1 MVKKQS
7 KNRNI
12 RKTKKKTM
20 RGGKKNTH
28 KNQRGGARSNY
39 CLYSSKNFGTE
50 CSNWDGIVMLT
61 KGLDPDQYL
70 YKNRLRIDKKQ
81 AQRIDIGEGSTID
94 IIKKALNYANDYL
107 GIFKL
112 SYFIK
117 TIEAAW
123 HSSLT
128 AGYSGRNYE
137 DARGR
142 YSPRGFWNGT
152 ADSKFKKFRNAEFRN
167 AELEDFN
174 KISNELLNLGEQGV
188 TFSINDLSTEE
199 PWFLKI
205 TNLDDDFDEN
215 KINKDSAEYIC
226 KVVRDKPVNL
236 TFTTTGGE
244 LGGESEMKVM
254 GILDFI
260 KRTFGSGNDLNS
272 LKSQRSIL
280 FNHISDN
287 LWNNFC
293 GDNDPKDSNSP
304 EETSCKNSFRG
315 EEGFK
320 VLGYGVGRGSPSRQP
335 YKVKSIRAL
344 YKYFINEDEK
354 KKWDFQIQ
362 NTIDV
367 TDQDFSKDPLNYLIN
382 GGTPPDKNREEYKLL
397 SFDPFTNYEN
407 ISKMVDESL
416 SGMSLS
422 DLDNLVFG
430 SYVTKGG
437 GSRGIIQL
445 EEFNYEIL
453 FKNKKDLLQ
462 KFMGSLPMDQLN
474 DSITKFYN
482 AINLEEHEFT
492 IESPEINHP
501 LLIDHIIVKNN
512 YTGRFIIV
520 TPYYHLLKISNRLQG
535 KISGD
540 HGLGDKYHRLLCEE
554 YLKTM
559 LCKRFVGDI
568 LDMYIYKFKN
578 TMTYPRIKDEIAG
591 DHDKNV
597 DGVQSRTER
606 ISTKA
611 AISRSLEKG
620 YSTGVPSS
628 ISNVSVP
635 KSNSSIEIE
644 EFKKKLNDLTYDDLV
659 KECKDMNVN
668 IEIILTSASNQDEK
682 KKDIINLLVE
692 KIFPSGM
699 DLSQMVRH
707 NEFIMKNSSNPVE
720 GFIRDNAYKNIDETH
735 ESKDGQLV
743 SKRDISEERIIPD
756 KTIIRSSRT
765 EMKCPFCRNLSVDFV
780 KSKSGEDKTVNP
792 SNYDDGAYYYYCNNA
807 NCRAFLGAFYR
818 KKGSD
823 ESKTGKGQIDG
834 PLNSILRDKLNSN
847 FDFQDVDVYPND
859 GYVKNEINKIRYQMS
874 QIQMQPYTRPDPQA
888 NSPYYQ
894 MQTINQMDPAR
905 QMFTMDGASQ
915 VGQQIGQSPPMQ
927 GVFGNYSGPFGTTD
941 TNAAMGAQSQ
951 MVHSPQGWN
960 TTPYA
965 QTGPSPQ
972 NPVFTMGDYQVN
984 APGFGFDPNAQ
995 MGPTNPTN
1003 LTPAGTPI
1011 PMSGFGFDPNVQ
1023 TGPAG
1028 PTNLTPGGTPV
1039 PMQGFGFDPNAP
1051 QMGGIFANT
1060 GGMAPAGGFG
1070 GPMNQ

>member
-20 RGGKKNTH
+20 RGGKKNNR

-39 CLYSSKNFGTE
+39 CLYSSANFAGYE

-61 KGLDPDQYL
+61 KGLNPDQYL

-117 TIEAAW
+117 TIEASW

-152 ADSKFKKFRNAEFRN
+152 KDSKFRNAE
-167 AELEDFN
+167 LKDFN

-188 TFSINDLSTEE
+188 TFSINDLSNAEE

-205 TNLDDDFDEN
+205 TNLDDNFDED

-226 KVVRDKPVNL
+226 SVVKDKPVNL
-236 TFTTTGGE
+236 TFVTTGGE

-254 GILDFI
+254 SIQDFI
-260 KRTFGSGNDLNS
+260 IRTFGPGNDSNP

-280 FNHISDN
+280 FNHISYN
-287 LWNNFC
+287 LWKKFC
-293 GDNDPKDSNSP
+293 GDKDPKDSNSP
-304 EETSCKNSFRG
+304 EQKSCNNSFKG
-315 EEGFK
+315 KDGFK
-320 VLGYGVGRGSPSRQP
+320 IPIFGKDLTGSKSRQP
-335 YKVKSIRAL
+335 YRVKSIRAL
-344 YKYFINEDEK
+344 YRYFVNEDEK
-354 KKWDFQIQ
+354 EKWDVGLAQG
-362 NTIDV
+362 NTIV
-367 TDQDFSKDPLNYLIN
+367 TDQDFTDKSEEPIDYLTN
-382 GGTPPDKNREEYKLL
+382 PDKNKNREEYKLL

-407 ISKMVDESL
+407 ISEMVDESL

-430 SYVTKGG
+430 SYVSKGS

-453 FKNKKDLLQ
+453 FKNKNDLLQ
-462 KFMGSLPMDQLN
+462 NFIGSLPMDQLN

-482 AINLEEHEFT
+482 AIKLEEHEFT
-492 IESPEINHP
+492 IESPKINHP

-512 YTGRFIIV
+512 YTDRFVIV

-606 ISTKA
+606 ISTKS

-628 ISNVSVP
+628 ISNVSFT
-635 KSNSSIEIE
+635 KSTSSIEIE

-659 KECKDMNVN
+659 KESKDMNVD
-668 IEIILTSASNQDEK
+668 IDTILTSTSTQDEK
-682 KKDIINLLVE
+682 KKDIINLLVD

-720 GFIRDNAYKNIDETH
+720 GFVRDNAYKNIDKTH
-735 ESKDGQLV
+735 ELKDGLLV
-743 SKRDISEERIIPD
+743 SKRDISGERIIPD
-756 KTIIRSSRT
+756 KTIVRTRRT

-780 KSKSGEDKTVNP
+780 KSTSGEDKTVNP

-807 NCRAFLGAFYR
+807 NCRSFLGAFYR
-818 KKGSD
+818 EKDSD
-823 ESKTGKGQIDG
+823 ENKTGKGQLESHLNTALRQKISQNYNIDD
-834 PLNSILRDKLNSN
+834 IDI
-847 FDFQDVDVYPND
+847 YPN
-859 GYVKNEINKIRYQMS
+859 GYVKDEINKMQYQMS
-874 QIQMQPYTRPDPQA
+874 QIQMQQYTRPDPQA

-894 MQTINQMDPAR
+894 MQTLNQMDPAR
-905 QMFTMDGASQ
+905 RMFTMDGASQ
-915 VGQQIGQSPPMQ
+915 VGQQIGQSPVMQ
-927 GVFGNYSGPFGTTD
+927 GIFGNYRR
-941 TNAAMGAQSQ
+941 NADVDVAREQQSQ

-965 QTGPSPQ
+965 LTGPTDRLMP
-972 NPVFTMGDYQVN
+972 
-984 APGFGFDPNAQ
+984 PGMQ
-995 MGPTNPTN
+995 
-1003 LTPAGTPI
+1003 
-1011 PMSGFGFDPNVQ
+1011 MSGFGSYDGPGQVPIHTMGGVPMPMPGLGGPNNNPNAQ
-1023 TGPAG
+1023 TGPTG
-1028 PTNLTPGGTPV
+1028 PVNLNPWGTPM
-1039 PMQGFGFDPNAP
+1039 PMQGFGFNPNAP
-1051 QMGGIFANT
+1051 QMGGVFAQNP
-1060 GGMAPAGGFG
+1060 GGMAPGDGFG
-1070 GPMNQ
+1070 GPMHRGF